1 VNQPLWILFN
11 VYLSFKS
18 PLQEHNVS
26 EYIGNAFKSQQDQD
40 DYIANLQSSNV
51 RTFSTI
57 NSLQLYINGT
67 LQKKLITNKVTLVPI
82 DDKNSTKIN
91 WKLGVILGSVCII
104 FALAFA
110 AVFILRRRHSK
121 AEAGRPPPVEKPI
134 VSNTFVQVH
143 HGMEDIS
150 TLGDPMFGTGAA
162 INKEPTLGES
172 TVSVDYDYTGA
183 YGGVGGANLT
193 SISVGGA
200 TSGSKTKENLD
211 SLLNDSNDPFGT
223 TDTKEFPSP
232 TPYLLTED
240 TSFEKQYVNKN
251 CDNSS
256 VDDDILFIINA
267 PPGKL
272 GIIIDAKDG
281 ISPKVHSIKESSVLK
296 KDVKIGDRLISVD
309 GEDTAGL
316 SAIAVSKLIASKI
329 TNERQLMFSR
339 KQKPI

>member
-1 VNQPLWILFN
+1 
-11 VYLSFKS
+11 
-18 PLQEHNVS
+18 
-26 EYIGNAFKSQQDQD
+26 
-40 DYIANLQSSNV
+40 
-51 RTFSTI
+51 
-57 NSLQLYINGT
+57 
-67 LQKKLITNKVTLVPI
+67 
-82 DDKNSTKIN
+82 
-91 WKLGVILGSVCII
+91 
-104 FALAFA
+104 
-110 AVFILRRRHSK
+110 
-121 AEAGRPPPVEKPI
+121 
-134 VSNTFVQVH
+134 
-143 HGMEDIS
+143 MEDVS

-162 INKEPTLGES
+162 VNKEPTLGES

-240 TSFEKQYVNKN
+240 TSFERQYVNKN